1 MIDFNKVFLDTSPV
15 VYYLEN
21 SEPYYLRIKNFLME
35 CVECDLFTST
45 VTVTEYLTYPYQQRN
60 LKAVNDFYAFYRR
73 NGYRVKKH

>member
-1 MIDFNKVFLDTSPV
+1 
-15 VYYLEN
+15 
-21 SEPYYLRIKNFLME
+21 ME
-35 CVECDLFTST
+35 CVECDLVTST